1 MNKSFKCLAVL
12 LITAVFLV
20 WCQGQKDSF
29 EGEKENV
36 AHENPVKEKV
46 DKEKKDKENIAE
58 KDSNEISSNQIENLK
73 HIKGA
78 KIGSLSSYVE
88 DREVWDDLFAKRF
101 LDSAERY
108 GLGIHVP
115 RILLDSSDAK
125 IANKEIDS
133 LVGKIKNTYEDN
145 KDNMEGSDIG
155 IRASFSV

>member
-20 WCQGQKDSF
+20 GCQGQKDSF